1 MEKENV
7 DQLMNLCSRRGII
20 IPSFKIYGEL
30 AGFYDYG
37 PIGLSIKSNLK
48 SIWRKTFVKGLG
60 SLEIESTIVGYDKVY
75 QASGHIKTFTDP
87 ILKCTKCGSTYRADK
102 LLEEFFEKQKNYDL
116 AKKVG
121 HMTSDELQELV
132 SKYNI
137 SCPKCKGEFSKITA
151 FNLMMK
157 TEIGPTGGTIGYLRP
172 ETAQGIFVDFK
183 ELYKSYN
190 FKLPIGIAQEGKV
203 FRNEI
208 SPRQIL
214 IRMREFSQ
222 MELEYFFNPEKAD
235 ELPLIENQKVN
246 DEFLNKKIYLLT
258 REDQEK
264 GEEAKKVS
272 LSEALELKLIPNK
285 IFSYMIYKESLILDL
300 FGINEDLTRFRILM
314 ADELPHYSKGNIDLE
329 IKINGKYE
337 EVAGNAYRS
346 DFDLS
351 NHSRMSNT
359 DMAVLDGGKSVL
371 PHVIE
376 VSFGLDRLFWAVLS
390 NNLYKDEKRGWEV
403 LMLNKSIQ
411 PFQYAVYP
419 LQKDDSLIQKSIEAQ
434 RILQEKGYNVF
445 YKETGSIGKRYAK
458 ADEIGI
464 GKCVTI
470 DYNTLEDGTVTIRDI
485 SDASQ
490 VRVKLNGIGN

>member
-37 PIGLSIKSNLK
+37 PIGLSIKSNIK
-48 SIWRKTFVKGLG
+48 SLWRKMFVKEMGN
-60 SLEIESTIVGYDKVY
+60 LEIESTIIGYDKVY
-75 QASGHIKTFTDP
+75 QASGHVKTFTDP
-87 ILKCTKCGSTYRADK
+87 ILKCVKCGSTYRADK
-102 LLEEFFEKQKNYDL
+102 LLEEFFEKQKNYEL
-116 AKKVG
+116 AKNVG
-121 HMTSDELQELV
+121 HMSLDELQGLV

-137 SCPKCKGEFSKITA
+137 TCPKCKGEFSKITA

-157 TEIGPTGGTIGYLRP
+157 TEVGPTGGTIGYLRP
-172 ETAQGIFVDFK
+172 ETAQGVFVDFK

-190 FKLPIGIAQEGKV
+190 FRLPIGIAQEGKV

-235 ELPLIENQKVN
+235 ELPLINNQKIN
-246 DEFLNKKIYLLT
+246 DEFLSKKIYLLS
-258 REDQEK
+258 REDQAKNED
-264 GEEAKKVS
+264 AKKVS
-272 LSEALELKLIPNK
+272 LLEALKLRLIPNK
-285 IFSYMIYKESLILDL
+285 IFAYMVYKESRLLEIL
-300 FGINEDLTRFRILM
+300 GIDEDLARFRILM

-329 IKINGKYE
+329 IKVNGKYE

-351 NHSRMSNT
+351 NHSKMSNT
-359 DMAVLDGGKSVL
+359 DMTVLDDNKGVL

-376 VSFGLDRLFWAVLS
+376 VSFGLDRLFWAVMS

-403 LMLNKSIQ
+403 LMLNKVIQ

-419 LQKDDSLIQKSIEAQ
+419 LQKDNALIDKSIEAQ
-434 RILQEKGYNVF
+434 KILEEKGYSVF

-464 GKCVTI
+464 GKCITI
-470 DYNTLEDGTVTIRDI
+470 DYNTLDDETVTVRDI
-485 SDASQ
+485 SDATQ
-490 VRVKLNGIGN
+490 IRVKLKDLGN